1 MKLSVEAT
9 VGGCVCGT
17 VDACVAESE
26 LHVCDGKRWSR
37 SLHLMT
43 HSLDVRHWIWCF
55 KHYKLVRA
63 DHDRQQTPASHL
75 FTRGAV

>member
-1 MKLSVEAT
+1 MKLSLEAT

-37 SLHLMT
+37 SLNLMT
-43 HSLDVRHWIWCF
+43 HSPDVRHWCF
-55 KHYKLVRA
+55 KHYTDL
-63 DHDRQQTPASHL
+63 
-75 FTRGAV
+75 